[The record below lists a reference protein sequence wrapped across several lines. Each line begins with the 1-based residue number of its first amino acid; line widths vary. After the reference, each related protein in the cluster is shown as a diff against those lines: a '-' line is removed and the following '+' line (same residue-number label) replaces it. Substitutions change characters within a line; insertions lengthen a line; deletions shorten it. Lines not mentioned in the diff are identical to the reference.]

1 MQVNDC
7 NLPFLFL
14 LLLLFKK
21 FMDNKNYYIRPL
33 RWVESTNFVKPFKS
47 LQKNFLI
54 SRVRQRLTVP
64 TFFQLYLQILDF

>member
-1 MQVNDC
+1 
-7 NLPFLFL
+7 
-14 LLLLFKK
+14 
-21 FMDNKNYYIRPL
+21 MDNKNYYIRPL
-33 RWVESTNFVKPFKS
+33 DWVESTNFVKPFKS